1 MPLYRLS
8 IPSGSLA
15 LAQRAQIAEAITEIH
30 CDVTGAPA
38 LFVHVFF
45 FDAPASGAGPRHQVH
60 GTIRAGRTPKQ
71 KQELRNRMRDSVAR
85 IAGCAPE
92 DVAVSTSD
100 TPARWVMEGGVL
112 LPEPGEEKAW
122 LSQHA
127 PSGSA

>member
-30 CDVTGAPA
+30 CEVTGAPA

-45 FDAPASGAGPRHQVH
+45 FDAAPSGAGPRHQVH

-71 KQELRNRMRDSVAR
+71 KQELRNRMRDAVAR
-85 IAGCAPE
+85 ISGCPKE

-112 LPEPGEEKAW
+112 LPEPGEETAW